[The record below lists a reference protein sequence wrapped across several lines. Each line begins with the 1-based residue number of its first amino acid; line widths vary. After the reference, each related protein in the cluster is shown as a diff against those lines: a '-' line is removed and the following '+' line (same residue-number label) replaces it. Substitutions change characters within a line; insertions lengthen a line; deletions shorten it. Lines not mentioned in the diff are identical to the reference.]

1 MKRAS
6 VILAIVAAG
15 VCIVGLRYVLRARGA
30 SEAGSLPELLEMA
43 PADSTFVAYADVAA
57 LRQDP
62 LVQRAAALA
71 QPATE
76 DRDYVAF
83 VRATGFDYQQDL
95 DRVMLA
101 TGPGAAG
108 GTMAVAEGRFDQKK
122 IEEYALRSGKIENQ
136 NGRAVYV
143 VPSAT
148 PGKSI
153 SFAFL
158 AANRIAVSDGG
169 NLFATPG
176 GLSSTPLDPAMHE
189 RLSRVAAAPL
199 FFAAKTPARSATGTA
214 AAPGAPALLES
225 VRWMDFAARPD
236 GGDVILSAEGECG
249 SLEEAQKVASTLEF
263 LRSLLRSALADPK
276 AAIQM
281 SPASISASEQLLKA
295 ASITATADRVRLLVT
310 VTPDMLD
317 VAAPAA
323 RVRPITDVQVIR
335 HARLCVDCRTRTLA
349 RNRQWKVL
357 GGLVA

>member
-43 PADSTFVAYADVAA
+43 PADSTFIAYADVAA

-62 LVQRAAALA
+62 LVQRAAAFA
-71 QPATE
+71 QPATQ
-76 DRDYVAF
+76 DRDYVEF
-83 VRATGFDYQQDL
+83 VRSTGFDYQRDL
-95 DRVMLA
+95 DRVVFA
-101 TGPGAAG
+101 TGPGAAAA

-122 IEEYALRSGKIENQ
+122 IEEYALRSGKVENE

-148 PGKSI
+148 PGTSI

-199 FFAAKTPARSATGTA
+199 FFAAKTPARSTAGTA
-214 AAPGAPALLES
+214 AAPGAPSLLES

-281 SPASISASEQLLKA
+281 SPAGLSASEQLLKA

-310 VTPDMLD
+310 VTPDMLS
-317 VAAPAA
+317 ATAPA
-323 RVRPITDVQVIR
+323 
-335 HARLCVDCRTRTLA
+335 
-349 RNRQWKVL
+349 
-357 GGLVA
+357 VASGR